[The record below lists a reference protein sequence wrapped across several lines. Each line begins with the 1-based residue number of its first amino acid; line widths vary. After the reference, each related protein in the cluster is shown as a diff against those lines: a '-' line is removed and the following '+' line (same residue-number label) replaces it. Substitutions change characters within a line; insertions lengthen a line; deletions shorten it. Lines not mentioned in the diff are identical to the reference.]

1 MLAARAPL
9 RPSLLGLRPP
19 ALTRRSPARSVS
31 LIECGPVHTP
41 FPEKVEGGLGGML
54 DRADVE
60 TRDLFNRYRRHCERV
75 IREAGQD
82 PEEVVEVRA
91 EQDCGSGGGFSSP
104 APASAPPPAAAG
116 LPPGATRPAPGPA
129 LLHHRAIP
137 ATGAAALL

>member
-9 RPSLLGLRPP
+9 WPSLPGLHSP

-54 DRADVE
+54 DRADAE
-60 TRDLFNRYRRHCERV
+60 TRDLFYRYCRHCERV

-82 PEEVVEVRA
+82 PEEVVEVSA
-91 EQDCGSGGGFSSP
+91 EQDCGSGGRPRVPQPS
-104 APASAPPPAAAG
+104 PASAPPAAAAG
-116 LPPGATRPAPGPA
+116 LPPGSLIVDRSHFLVA
-129 LLHHRAIP
+129 LTLKSP
-137 ATGAAALL
+137 LSCQS